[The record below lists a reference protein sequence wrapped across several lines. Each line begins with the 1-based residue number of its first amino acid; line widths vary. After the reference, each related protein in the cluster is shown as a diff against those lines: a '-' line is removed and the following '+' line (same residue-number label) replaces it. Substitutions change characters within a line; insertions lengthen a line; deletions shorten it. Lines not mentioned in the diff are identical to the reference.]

1 MDEIFARM
9 ELLPAVGVMVIS
21 PDDAVVGAPFTRV
34 EGPTSTMSATR
45 STALY

>member
-1 MDEIFARM
+1 MLARTDS
-9 ELLPAVGVMVIS
+9 LPDVGVIVIS
-21 PDDAVVGAPFTRV
+21 PDDVDVGTPFTRV